1 MKLLEREVDKLRRR
15 PVPKKELEEAKSQ
28 LRGSLVLA
36 LESSSGRMNRLAT
49 IEMYT
54 GVYRSVDEIIDRINS
69 VTREAL
75 YDTTLELLNPEKFL
89 TLKFVP
95 KN

>member
-1 MKLLEREVDKLRRR
+1 MTNSKI
-15 PVPKKELEEAKSQ
+15 PVLTN
-28 LRGSLVLA
+28 VHF
-36 LESSSGRMNRLAT
+36 
-49 IEMYT
+49 
-54 GVYRSVDEIIDRINS
+54 VIDRINS